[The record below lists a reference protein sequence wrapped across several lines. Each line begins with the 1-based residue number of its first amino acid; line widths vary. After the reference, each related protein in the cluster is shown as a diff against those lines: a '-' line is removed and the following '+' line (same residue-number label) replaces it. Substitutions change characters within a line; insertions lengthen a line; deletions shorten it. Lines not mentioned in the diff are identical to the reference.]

1 MSLKLR
7 YDSAVKWLAPV
18 AALVLVG
25 AALVPASAQIHGIP
39 PSVTSLGGGHTLFNP
54 PGIPASVTSLGPNG
68 FQDGFRGGFR
78 GGFQGNF
85 RFGNNFNVGSR
96 FRFRHGRSRFFFGDQ
111 SSFFAVPVAVAP
123 YYSVMYDPQSVDQT
137 DVEEDDGPGPT
148 VFEHRGRYH
157 RRSDDPDADSRDD
170 SASER
175 PRDRRASDNAPESS
189 LTASSAGN
197 PPIPAP
203 PPETPQPTSILV
215 FRDGHKLEVKNYAI
229 VGDTLYDLTP
239 GHPRK
244 ILLAD
249 LNLSA
254 TEKINDDR
262 GVDFT
267 APVSK

>member
-7 YDSAVKWLAPV
+7 YDSAMKWLAPV
-18 AALVLVG
+18 AALVLMG

-78 GGFQGNF
+78 GGFQGNVH
-85 RFGNNFNVGSR
+85 FGNNFNVGSR
-96 FRFRHGRSRFFFGDQ
+96 FGFRHGRSRFFFGNQ

-175 PRDRRASDNAPESS
+175 PRDRRTSDAPEST

-197 PPIPAP
+197 SPIPAP